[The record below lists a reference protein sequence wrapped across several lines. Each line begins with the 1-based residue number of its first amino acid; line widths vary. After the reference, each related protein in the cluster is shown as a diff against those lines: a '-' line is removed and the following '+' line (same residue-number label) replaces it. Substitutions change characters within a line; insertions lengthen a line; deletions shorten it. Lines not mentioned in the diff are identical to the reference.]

1 MRHLITASESR
12 AVEDAKHDRHT
23 WQTAN
28 RGRQLDTRNETSERG
43 MEAQDV
49 EILRFL

>member
-12 AVEDAKHDRHT
+12 AVEDVTLDRHT

-28 RGRQLDTRNETSERG
+28 RGRQLDTRDETSERG